1 MNNKIITILVVIAL
15 ILGGFGIIFPK
26 AVQTVIE
33 NVPVVGGS
41 VHNTRESFSE
51 GIAGNLV
58 TGNGVLVLGIVAS
71 TSLTATQLCDY
82 GMITLDPY
90 ATSNGKSEDGASLSF
105 PTSATMITK
114 CLPNV
119 GDSKTIIFENTA
131 TASSR
136 NFEFTTY
143 NAAEN
148 DYELFLNGG
157 TALSSGFTELQIV
170 RAIHTT
176 GATVSYQV
184 IESTGD

>member
-1 MNNKIITILVVIAL
+1 MNKIFIVGLVIAL
-15 ILGGFGIIFPK
+15 ALGIVGIFTPKYIPPVVETLGGL
-26 AVQTVIE
+26 
-33 NVPVVGGS
+33 
-41 VHNTRESFSE
+41 VHIARESFSQ
-51 GIAGNLV
+51 GISGNLV
-58 TGNGVLVLGIVAS
+58 TGNGVLALGITAS
-71 TSLTATQLCDY
+71 ASLTAAQLCDY
-82 GMITLDPY
+82 GLITLDPY
-90 ATSNGKSEDGASLSF
+90 GTSAGLSEDGASLSLA
-105 PTSATMITK
+105 TSATMIK
-114 CLPNV
+114 NCLPNV
-119 GDSKTIIFENTA
+119 GDSKTIIFENVA

-157 TALSSGFTELQIV
+157 TALSSDFTELQIV